1 MYQLLVIVHM
11 CIALVLIGLV
21 LIQHGKGADVG
32 AGLGSGASGTVFG
45 SQGTGRFLFK
55 LTGGLALGFFVTS
68 LLLSALVTKQYR
80 VNTELTMPVEAES
93 TLPMP
98 VESDVKK

>member
-1 MYQLLVIVHM
+1 MYQLLVIVHI
-11 CIALVLIGLV
+11 CIAIVLIGLV

-32 AGLGSGASGTVFG
+32 AGFGSGASGTVFG

-68 LLLSALVTKQYR
+68 LLLSALVAKQYNAR
-80 VNTELTMPVEAES
+80 NELTLPSNVES
-93 TLPMP
+93 SLPMP
-98 VESDVKK
+98 VESHTKK